1 MSSAASAASTAV
13 SSAAS
18 AASSAVSSAASEVT
32 GGEASVTGSETP
44 VAHTG
49 VPAPAALSQADI
61 DAAKATLAT
70 SGTLTVCT
78 SLPYPPFEA
87 QDASGNIVG
96 FDMDFM
102 NWLAKDL
109 GVSTKVIDADFSGI
123 QSGQAMQSKK
133 CDIAAA
139 GMTITPERAQSI
151 EFSLPYYDA
160 SQTLMVLS
168 SSSVTN
174 ISDLKG
180 KKLGAQSGTTGEKY
194 AKANSDKYGYTVISF
209 DKISDEEQALQ
220 AGNIDAA
227 IHDQPALVEYA
238 KQQSGSVKIVQS
250 FNTGEQYGFGAAKGN
265 TALIKA
271 ANFVIQTAQSDGTY
285 QSSFVKWI
293 GNQP

>member
-1 MSSAASAASTAV
+1 
-13 SSAAS
+13 
-18 AASSAVSSAASEVT
+18 
-32 GGEASVTGSETP
+32 VTGSETP
-44 VAHTG
+44 VPHTG
-49 VPAPAALSQADI
+49 APAPAALAQADI

-70 SGTLTVCT
+70 SGQLTICT

-96 FDMDFM
+96 FDVDFM
-102 NWLAKDL
+102 NWMAKDM
-109 GVSTKVIDADFSGI
+109 GVTTKIIDADFSGI

-194 AKANSDKYGYTVISF
+194 AKANSAQYGYTVISF

-238 KQQSGSVKIVQS
+238 KQQSGSVKIVQN

-265 TALIKA
+265 TALIKV
-271 ANFVIQTAQSDGTY
+271 ANYVIQKAESDGTY